1 MVNFDGIKRLRCES
15 FVKFKPGQLVSTFDI
30 IGNIGN
36 RRPGLVV
43 ESVYARFHR
52 TAFARDVSKKSNNFD
67 LGVVRIMFNDGY
79 TWEFFDDEVI
89 ALGEYV

>member
-1 MVNFDGIKRLRCES
+1 M
-15 FVKFKPGQLVSTFDI
+15 KFKPGQLVSTIDI
-30 IGNIGN
+30 IGNVGN

-52 TAFARDVSKKSNNFD
+52 TACVRDESKKSNNFD